1 MITFPNTHTTQHL
14 SSSIAKVGWLLYQN
28 KMETNLR
35 TRLGWNGW
43 NATEVT
49 YKAYN
54 LHNK

>member
-1 MITFPNTHTTQHL
+1 MQYLIFIKWFPKAEIIASKCITLP
-14 SSSIAKVGWLLYQN
+14 YQN
-28 KMETNLR
+28 QIQTSAHPPLCHR
-35 TRLGWNGW
+35 W